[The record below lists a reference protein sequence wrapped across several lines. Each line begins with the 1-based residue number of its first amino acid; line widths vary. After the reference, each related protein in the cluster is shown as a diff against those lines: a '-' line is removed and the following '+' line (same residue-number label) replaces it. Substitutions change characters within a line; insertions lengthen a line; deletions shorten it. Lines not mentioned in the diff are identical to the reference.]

1 MEPIEYQRMRDFE
14 SWYWW
19 YQAQRDLLR
28 GVLGRLRLPHS
39 ARVLDAGC
47 GTGHALADVA
57 APLGLEGYG
66 VDISADAARW
76 WTDHLEV
83 HRGRASVNLLPFRDG
98 SFDAVFT
105 LDVIGCQGVD
115 TEQAV
120 AEMARTVRPGGYLI
134 IFAPAYQWLRSRH
147 DVAVHSVRRFTRG
160 ELSRMVRAAGLRVAS
175 ASHRFALFF
184 PLIAAW
190 RLVTRRSAAHADTV
204 RSDLRPLPRWL
215 NQALLAAANFEHR
228 LLRDVRVPVGST
240 IELVARKPA

>member
-1 MEPIEYQRMRDFE
+1 MEQIEYQRMRDFE

-28 GVLGRLRLPHS
+28 GVLHRLGLPRA

-47 GTGHALADVA
+47 GTGHALTDVA
-57 APLGLEGYG
+57 APMGLNGFG
-66 VDISADAARW
+66 VDISADAARL
-76 WTDHLEV
+76 WTDQRDV
-83 HRGRASVNLLPFRDG
+83 HRGRASINRLPFRDA

-115 TEQAV
+115 TDEAV
-120 AEMARTVRPGGYLI
+120 VEMARTVRPGGYLI

-147 DVAVHSVRRFTRG
+147 DVAVHSVRRFTRA

-190 RLVTRRSAAHADTV
+190 RLVTRRGASRTGTV
-204 RSDLRPLPRWL
+204 QSDLRPLPQWL
-215 NQALLAAANFEHR
+215 NRALLATANFEHR